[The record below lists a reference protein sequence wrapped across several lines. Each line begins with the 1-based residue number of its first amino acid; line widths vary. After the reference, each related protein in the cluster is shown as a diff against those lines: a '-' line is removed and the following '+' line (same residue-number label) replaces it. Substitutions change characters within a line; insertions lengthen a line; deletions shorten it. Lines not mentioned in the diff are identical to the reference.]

1 MATRA
6 IVALGIGQC
15 VNWGVLYY
23 AFAVLVVPLQRDL
36 ASATWVVTGAFSLAL
51 LMSAAAAPAIGR
63 LGDRDHGAL
72 VMQLGGLSAAAVLAA
87 WALLPGLPALYVAW
101 AALGVCMAAT
111 LYEPAFA
118 IVGRAHGDPSARL
131 RALGTVTLF
140 GGLASTIF
148 LPATALLS
156 DAAGWRSTV
165 LVLAVLLVAST
176 ACVRVLAFRDLAPR
190 EIRASVPP
198 ADRGAVSEIEGRR
211 FQIVAA
217 VFTLASLASSAFMT
231 NLLPALAQ
239 RGIAPKTGAL
249 LGGLIGVMQLPGRA
263 LVMHGVFAGSPRTL
277 LAVSLMLHAA
287 GLGVVAV
294 SSSISI
300 LSLGTAVFA
309 LGAGLTTIVRPH
321 LVQTMFGIERGGW
334 LNGRIARQQQLARAA
349 GPILT
354 AWLAGVLGYG
364 TVFAALAGVFAVVAV
379 RSPGALGTITTFD
392 KEAL

>member
-1 MATRA
+1 
-6 IVALGIGQC
+6 
-15 VNWGVLYY
+15 
-23 AFAVLVVPLQRDL
+23 
-36 ASATWVVTGAFSLAL
+36 
-51 LMSAAAAPAIGR
+51 
-63 LGDRDHGAL
+63 
-72 VMQLGGLSAAAVLAA
+72 
-87 WALLPGLPALYVAW
+87 
-101 AALGVCMAAT
+101 
-111 LYEPAFA
+111 
-118 IVGRAHGDPSARL
+118 
-131 RALGTVTLF
+131 
-140 GGLASTIF
+140 
-148 LPATALLS
+148 
-156 DAAGWRSTV
+156 
-165 LVLAVLLVAST
+165 
-176 ACVRVLAFRDLAPR
+176 
-190 EIRASVPP
+190 
-198 ADRGAVSEIEGRR
+198 VSEIEGRR

-379 RSPGALGTITTFD
+379 RSPGALGTITTFE